1 MLNISL
7 LTCSRDERVLFSQ
20 LSFQVNAGEMVQIE
34 GPNGAGKTTL
44 LRMIAGLSQPE
55 SGDIQWQQN
64 RFVNSAK
71 SINSR

>member
-34 GPNGAGKTTL
+34 GPNGAGKPPCY
-44 LRMIAGLSQPE
+44 G
-55 SGDIQWQQN
+55 
-64 RFVNSAK
+64 
-71 SINSR
+71 